1 MLREKELFIFDMD
14 GVVYR
19 TNDPIHSAIDVIKE
33 LRQLGKKVVFQTNN
47 ATRTPE
53 QFAEKLAKMNLV
65 TDPKDIFNTPT
76 IAVNYLAPKYPNKI
90 VYVIGENG
98 IISAL
103 KTKNFQ
109 ILNEMHPEIETIEKI
124 PADIYADIV
133 LVGMDTKVTYSKLR
147 TAVML
152 INNGAEFYATN
163 SDANFPASGTLWPG
177 AGAIVS
183 FISTAIIGHPKKDF
197 GKPHPD
203 GIESILAS
211 FNISKEK
218 AVVIGDRLDTDI
230 LGGNR
235 AGIITVFVETGI
247 NNRNEIKSRPI
258 EQHPTYI
265 VGNLIEMMEKY
276 Y

>member
-19 TNDPIHSAIDVIKE
+19 TNDPIISAINTIKE
-33 LRQLGKKVVFQTNN
+33 LRQRGKKVVFQTNN

-53 QFAEKLAKMNLV
+53 QFAEKLAKMDLN
-65 TDPKDIFNTPT
+65 TDPTEIYTTPI
-76 IAVNYLAPKYPNKI
+76 IAANYLAPLYPQKI

-98 IISAL
+98 IIMAL
-103 KTKNFQ
+103 KAKGFQ
-109 ILNEMHPEIETIEKI
+109 ILNELHPEIETVEKI
-124 PADIYADIV
+124 PPGIYADIV
-133 LVGMDTKVTYSKLR
+133 LVGLDTAATYKKLR

-152 INNGAEFYATN
+152 INNGAHFYATN
-163 SDANFPASGTLWPG
+163 SDANFPASGALWPG
-177 AGAIVS
+177 AGAMVS
-183 FISTAIIGHPKKDF
+183 FISTAILGHPKKDF

-203 GIESILAS
+203 GLETIL
-211 FNISKEK
+211 NQYKIVKEK

-235 AGIITVFVETGI
+235 AGITTLLVETGI
-247 NNRNEIKSRPI
+247 NNRSDLVSRPLD
-258 EQHPTYI
+258 QQPSYI
-265 VGNLIEMMEKY
+265 VKDLTEMMQEY